1 METSNYLTQKN
12 NSRARGVTQTQ
23 SVNYFVT
30 QLFNI
35 YLITLYIKD
44 NLHEVHPLH
53 CILAWI
59 FDLKVSII
67 LRQFATVD
75 HV

>member
-23 SVNYFVT
+23 SVNSFVT

-35 YLITLYIKD
+35 YVITLYVKD
-44 NLHEVHPLH
+44 NLHEIRPLRR
-53 CILAWI
+53 IRAWI
-59 FDLKVSII
+59 SD
-67 LRQFATVD
+67 
-75 HV
+75 